1 MKIASYLLSLLL
13 GIAWV
18 SNVYAQEEPSR
29 IETSCTNIDRI
40 LSQTTDN
47 GHADY
52 DVETDKC
59 TIYYGNG
66 DVVVQEEGKED
77 YIIKEGNSE
86 DN

>member
-29 IETSCTNIDRI
+29 IKTSCTNIDRI

-66 DVVVQEEGKED
+66 DVVIQEEGKED
-77 YIIKEGNSE
+77 YMIKEGSSG